1 MNIQALDI
9 KVGDRIVAYCKGK
22 MQPCTVQRLLDLT
35 QNNITLRVSTSVP
48 FRESTSCVV
57 QFHREARV
65 EMADLKSR
73 SPQTE
78 QQLLPPQGH
87 THV

>member
-9 KVGDRIVAYCKGK
+9 KVGDRIFAYCKQK
-22 MQPCTVQRLLDLT
+22 RQACTVQRLLHST
-35 QNNITLRVSTSVP
+35 QNNITLKVSTSVP
-48 FRESTSCVV
+48 YRESASCVV
-57 QFHREARV
+57 QFHQEALV
-65 EMADLKSR
+65 EMAGLKSP
-73 SPQTE
+73 SQTG